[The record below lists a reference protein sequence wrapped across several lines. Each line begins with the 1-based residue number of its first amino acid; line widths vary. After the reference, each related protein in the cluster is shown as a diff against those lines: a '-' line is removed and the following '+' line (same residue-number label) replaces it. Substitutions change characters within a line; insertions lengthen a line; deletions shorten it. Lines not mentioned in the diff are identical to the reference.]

1 MVAVY
6 ISMRDQEV
14 FCSRFGTFAE
24 DAYSR
29 GVAMKRFNRL
39 SKEADQRSW
48 SKSTWKL
55 PPFKDFG
62 GFKREMYRTTIAG
75 ESPRIKGA
83 LVKFG

>member
-1 MVAVY
+1 
-6 ISMRDQEV
+6 MRDQEV

-48 SKSTWKL
+48 PKKWS
-55 PPFKDFG
+55 
-62 GFKREMYRTTIAG
+62 MVY
-75 ESPRIKGA
+75 
-83 LVKFG
+83 